1 MAAPPSEVDKE
12 VESQVTVAG
21 RDCNKVAG
29 DMQGGD
35 SGLRDRQLTELETT
49 IKGYDH
55 LPKVRASN
63 ADGLN
68 DASEARPCNPPVE
81 RPEKAT
87 ELPSPVKVEAVP
99 SQGSPAGD
107 VTPKGAS
114 VSVESPAR
122 VNSPLRLPI
131 SIIPGH
137 AAKSLSG
144 VSNRA
149 KMSLFIMKP
158 TGTTMDAKRGPSE
171 GPQQTPVTEPVRVN
185 RARKT
190 LPKPTPSQVN
200 GDERAVQ
207 PTQGDQSNKVSQN
220 SLPSQVGQPNPS
232 PVNQLKQASPT
243 RQAVSINNGTETPL
257 SVCVAVPAAPR
268 KRKRK
273 MGLYSFGQ
281 KKKGKPIRQRTLME
295 MLQGKVAQPER
306 DGRAEE
312 CDRASDGESDR
323 DMADPSGDETQPPLT
338 ASGTVA
344 APTPAAPPRPDTR
357 TEPSRQYNH
366 EEEGEVMDG
375 DTEDDEDEGEESENH
390 SDVSSGSS
398 SKRKRAGGKQ
408 KGGNPWVK
416 PNRRRSRV
424 ERQKY
429 LQRSGQSDGEKRFPL
444 GSLSLAHPSLPSA
457 RHAESRRSSD
467 MEEGLQELPL
477 CSCRMEAPKNREIS
491 KLSSGK
497 CMATESTNG
506 QLTRCLR
513 SVAKQETMRPSSR
526 VQLMVVC
533 EEHRAKMM
541 THHCCPGCGFF
552 CSTGT
557 FLECQPDVGISHRFH
572 VRCVS
577 RLNGSLYCPHCGEEA
592 SSAREVTVSAADAA
606 AAAATITG
614 SAAQSAA
621 PPAAAVI
628 SASAAPAPAPSGSEG
643 EAPLSEGEVAGPATT
658 LKSGAVISATGLPSA
673 GSKELLE
680 QALITLHTERPKK
693 LRFNPKQ
700 LYLASRLGEL
710 QKVLLMLVEGLDP
723 NVAIEGQRKRTPMHG
738 AAERGHVEV
747 LHTLVQAGGNIDA
760 CDQDQKTPLLQA
772 AESNQ
777 LASTRY
783 LVKAGAYVAHK
794 DDEGATCLHLA
805 AKKGNLEVVQ
815 YLVSTGKV
823 NINCQDDGGWTP
835 IIWTA
840 EYKHVDVVRLLL
852 SRGADVT
859 LRDNEENICLHWAA
873 FAGSVDI
880 AEEFINAQC
889 DLHAANLHGDTP
901 LHIASRE
908 NHYECVVLLLARG
921 ANVDVR
927 NKEGETPMEC
937 ASVDS
942 TVWLALQMNRK
953 LREIVACRPARTERI
968 LTRDI
973 ARGYENVPIP
983 CVNGVDEE
991 PPPADYKYLAKSC
1004 ETSPMNIDCNI
1015 THLQH
1020 CSCGD
1025 DCSSSNCLCGQLS
1038 IRCWYD
1044 KDGRLLPEFNKIE
1057 PPLIFECNHSCSC
1070 WRSCKNRVVQHG
1082 IRVRMQLYRTAKM
1095 GWGVRALQDI
1105 LPGTFICEYVG
1116 EIISDAEADVREDD
1130 SYLFDLD
1137 NKDGEVYCIDARYY
1151 GNVSRFINHLCE
1163 PNLVPVRVFMSHQD
1177 LRFPRIAFFSSRH
1190 VLAGEELGFDYGERF
1205 WDIKSRYFTCQC
1217 GSEKCKHSA
1226 EMIARRHA
1234 QAEASGLPGLLDG
1247 SGVTAATYY

>member
-1 MAAPPSEVDKE
+1 MVAPCNGPCWRKRVEAQGGPRSDGPARAVTSRRACALLPPVGHGRPAERGEWRRRAASSPARSQPRDPPCRDPAPRGPLARPRPSAGPPQRTPSPLVQEECEGSPRSALPAASAPGADGGPGPCVAARDARARAARGAQCGLRGPGLARWPARSGAEMDGGADQDVVDKE

-35 SGLRDRQLTELETT
+35 SGLLDRQLTELETT

-158 TGTTMDAKRGPSE
+158 TATTAMAGMGHSNTPSKPAGTTMDAKRGPSE

-185 RARKT
+185 RARKDSAQAYAEPGKRERAERYRSGKQAGQNKEAGRCRRDADADVDADADADT
-190 LPKPTPSQVN
+190 GAGAGSCKASSEAAGGPGGQAPKRPRRTPSASRVT
-200 GDERAVQ
+200 GRE
-207 PTQGDQSNKVSQN
+207 
-220 SLPSQVGQPNPS
+220 LPPP
-232 PVNQLKQASPT
+232 PPH
-243 RQAVSINNGTETPL
+243 RPL
-257 SVCVAVPAAPR
+257 ARGKGRWGCT
-268 KRKRK
+268 
-273 MGLYSFGQ
+273 SFGQ

-323 DMADPSGDETQPPLT
+323 DMADPSGDETQPPHVRR
-338 ASGTVA
+338 ASA
-344 APTPAAPPRPDTR
+344 
-357 TEPSRQYNH
+357 
-366 EEEGEVMDG
+366 
-375 DTEDDEDEGEESENH
+375 
-390 SDVSSGSS
+390 
-398 SKRKRAGGKQ
+398 
-408 KGGNPWVK
+408 
-416 PNRRRSRV
+416 RV

-429 LQRSGQSDGEKRFPL
+429 LQRSGQNASTALAPPAPPDGDIKESYTATALRELPVPTH
-444 GSLSLAHPSLPSA
+444 SVLSPHTK
-457 RHAESRRSSD
+457 ESRRSSD

-513 SVAKQETMRPSSR
+513 SVAKQETMRPSSHDER
-526 VQLMVVC
+526 
-533 EEHRAKMM
+533 
-541 THHCCPGCGFF
+541 TNCCPGCGFF

-592 SSAREVTVSAADAA
+592 SSAREVTVFAADAA

-614 SAAQSAA
+614 SAAQSVRAFDSLHMRPGGTSARMRPAPEPSRAQAA

-628 SASAAPAPAPSGSEG
+628 SASAAPASAPSGSEG

-747 LHTLVQAGGNIDA
+747 LHTLVQLRHELTSD
-760 CDQDQKTPLLQA
+760 
-772 AESNQ
+772 
-777 LASTRY
+777 
-783 LVKAGAYVAHK
+783 
-794 DDEGATCLHLA
+794 
-805 AKKGNLEVVQ
+805 
-815 YLVSTGKV
+815 TG
-823 NINCQDDGGWTP
+823 DSP
-835 IIWTA
+835 
-840 EYKHVDVVRLLL
+840 
-852 SRGADVT
+852 RGAAPPRSALDCVAWG
-859 LRDNEENICLHWAA
+859 R
-873 FAGSVDI
+873 
-880 AEEFINAQC
+880 AQ
-889 DLHAANLHGDTP
+889 
-901 LHIASRE
+901 
-908 NHYECVVLLLARG
+908 
-921 ANVDVR
+921 
-927 NKEGETPMEC
+927 
-937 ASVDS
+937 
-942 TVWLALQMNRK
+942 
-953 LREIVACRPARTERI
+953 
-968 LTRDI
+968 
-973 ARGYENVPIP
+973 
-983 CVNGVDEE
+983 
-991 PPPADYKYLAKSC
+991 
-1004 ETSPMNIDCNI
+1004 
-1015 THLQH
+1015 
-1020 CSCGD
+1020 
-1025 DCSSSNCLCGQLS
+1025 
-1038 IRCWYD
+1038 
-1044 KDGRLLPEFNKIE
+1044 
-1057 PPLIFECNHSCSC
+1057 
-1070 WRSCKNRVVQHG
+1070 
-1082 IRVRMQLYRTAKM
+1082 
-1095 GWGVRALQDI
+1095 
-1105 LPGTFICEYVG
+1105 
-1116 EIISDAEADVREDD
+1116 
-1130 SYLFDLD
+1130 
-1137 NKDGEVYCIDARYY
+1137 DARP
-1151 GNVSRFINHLCE
+1151 S
-1163 PNLVPVRVFMSHQD
+1163 
-1177 LRFPRIAFFSSRH
+1177 A
-1190 VLAGEELGFDYGERF
+1190 
-1205 WDIKSRYFTCQC
+1205 
-1217 GSEKCKHSA
+1217 SE
-1226 EMIARRHA
+1226 
-1234 QAEASGLPGLLDG
+1234 
-1247 SGVTAATYY
+1247 V

>member
-1 MAAPPSEVDKE
+1 
-12 VESQVTVAG
+12 
-21 RDCNKVAG
+21 
-29 DMQGGD
+29 
-35 SGLRDRQLTELETT
+35 
-49 IKGYDH
+49 
-55 LPKVRASN
+55 
-63 ADGLN
+63 
-68 DASEARPCNPPVE
+68 
-81 RPEKAT
+81 
-87 ELPSPVKVEAVP
+87 
-99 SQGSPAGD
+99 
-107 VTPKGAS
+107 
-114 VSVESPAR
+114 
-122 VNSPLRLPI
+122 
-131 SIIPGH
+131 
-137 AAKSLSG
+137 
-144 VSNRA
+144 
-149 KMSLFIMKP
+149 
-158 TGTTMDAKRGPSE
+158 
-171 GPQQTPVTEPVRVN
+171 VRVN

-190 LPKPTPSQVN
+190 LPKPTPSQKKAPAPPPPPR
-200 GDERAVQ
+200 D
-207 PTQGDQSNKVSQN
+207 QGEHLNSVSQIRQGN
-220 SLPSQVGQPNPS
+220 STHLNSQTSQASQPSLASLP
-232 PVNQLKQASPT
+232 KSPT
-243 RQAVSINNGTETPL
+243 RIIQTLL

-306 DGRAEE
+306 DGRVEHISVNQE

-323 DMADPSGDETQPPLT
+323 DMADPSGDETQPPPT
-338 ASGTVA
+338 ASGTATARETVA
-344 APTPAAPPRPDTR
+344 APTSLSCNQR
-357 TEPSRQYNH
+357 
-366 EEEGEVMDG
+366 EEGEVMDG
-375 DTEDDEDEGEESENH
+375 DTEEDEEEGEESENH

-429 LQRSGQSDGEKRFPL
+429 LQRSGQSECADASTAPVPPAPPDGDIKESYTATALPL
-444 GSLSLAHPSLPSA
+444 PTHSVLSPHTK
-457 RHAESRRSSD
+457 ESRRSSD

-592 SSAREVTVSAADAA
+592 SAREVTVSAAD
-606 AAAATITG
+606 G
-614 SAAQSAA
+614 SARMRPAPEPSRAQAA
-621 PPAAAVI
+621 PPAAAVL
-628 SASAAPAPAPSGSEG
+628 SASAAPASAPSGSEG

-835 IIWTA
+835 VIWTA

-973 ARGYENVPIP
+973 ARGYEIVPIP

-1020 CSCGD
+1020 CSCAD

-1082 IRVRMQLYRTAKM
+1082 IR
-1095 GWGVRALQDI
+1095 
-1105 LPGTFICEYVG
+1105 
-1116 EIISDAEADVREDD
+1116 
-1130 SYLFDLD
+1130 
-1137 NKDGEVYCIDARYY
+1137 
-1151 GNVSRFINHLCE
+1151 
-1163 PNLVPVRVFMSHQD
+1163 
-1177 LRFPRIAFFSSRH
+1177 
-1190 VLAGEELGFDYGERF
+1190 
-1205 WDIKSRYFTCQC
+1205 
-1217 GSEKCKHSA
+1217 
-1226 EMIARRHA
+1226 
-1234 QAEASGLPGLLDG
+1234 
-1247 SGVTAATYY
+1247 